1 MQHRV
6 VLARRPNGV
15 PRQEDFRVELTPLQ
29 PLAAGEIRVAN
40 RLLSIDPA
48 IRGFLDD
55 RASYLPPVAIG
66 EVVRG
71 MTLGEVIESRNENI
85 AVGTHVRALAGWEE
99 FSVLRADALGLE
111 TLTAQPDTPLEYYMG
126 ALGPAGLTAW
136 MGLNEIAQIQPGQTL
151 LVSAAAGAVGSVVG
165 QIGRLQGCRVIGLA
179 GSSGK
184 VETLKALGYHAAI
197 NYRATPDLSE
207 AIRKTCPEGIDV
219 YFDNVGGQILETILP
234 LMRIHGRIV
243 VCGMVSD
250 YNHQDE
256 PYPVRTLWQIVVKR
270 LTLRGFLT
278 YEHAAR
284 IPEAQRELDGWVRS
298 GALRAIDNIHEG
310 IENAPAAL
318 IALMSGDTV
327 GKTLVRLL
335 RPAPGDH

>member
-1 MQHRV
+1 MSSMQQRV
-6 VLARRPNGV
+6 VLARRPDGV
-15 PRQEDFRVELTPLQ
+15 PRQEDFRLEPTPLQ
-29 PLAAGEIRVAN
+29 PIDPGEIRIAN

-55 RASYLPPVAIG
+55 RESYLPPVAIG

-71 MTLGEVIESRNENI
+71 MTLGEVVESRNADI
-85 AVGTHVRALAGWEE
+85 AVGAHVRALAGWEE
-99 FSVLRADALGLE
+99 FSVLRSDALGLE
-111 TLTAQPDTPLEYYMG
+111 KVAVRPDTPLEYYMG

-136 MGLNEIAQIQPGQTL
+136 MGLNEIAQIKPGQTL
-151 LVSAAAGAVGSVVG
+151 LVSAAAGAVGSVAG
-165 QIGRLQGCRVIGLA
+165 QIARLQGCRVIGLA

-184 VETLKALGYHAAI
+184 VKTLKTLGYHEAI
-197 NYRATPDLSE
+197 NYRATPNLSE
-207 AIRKTCPEGIDV
+207 AIRQACPDGVDV
-219 YFDNVGGQILETILP
+219 YFDNVGGPILETILP

-284 IPEAQRELDGWVRS
+284 IPEAQRDLDRWVHS

-310 IENAPAAL
+310 IESAPAAL

-327 GKTLVRLL
+327 GKTLVRL
-335 RPAPGDH
+335 

>member
-6 VLARRPNGV
+6 VLARRPSGI
-15 PRQEDFRVELTPLQ
+15 PRAEDFRVEWVPVL
-29 PLAAGEIRVAN
+29 PLADGEVRVAN

-55 RASYLPPVAIG
+55 RPSYLPPVAIG
-66 EVVRG
+66 EVIRG
-71 MTLGEVIESRNENI
+71 MILGEVVESRNPSI
-85 AVGTHVRALAGWEE
+85 ALGVHVRALAGWEE
-99 FSVLRADALGLE
+99 FSVLRTDALGLE
-111 TLTAQPDTPLEYYMG
+111 TVAARVGTPLEYYMG

-136 MGLNEIAQIQPGQTL
+136 IGLNEIAQITPGQTL
-151 LVSAAAGAVGSVVG
+151 LVSAAAGAVGSVAG
-165 QIGRLQGCRVIGLA
+165 QIGRLQGSRVIGIA
-179 GSSGK
+179 GSRAK
-184 VETLKALGYHAAI
+184 LETLKALGYHEAI

-207 AIRKTCPEGIDV
+207 AIRTACPAGIDV
-219 YFDNVGGQILETILP
+219 YFDNVGGATLETVLP

-250 YNHQDE
+250 YNHQDT

-284 IPEAQRELDGWVRS
+284 IPQAQRELDEWVRS

-310 IENAPAAL
+310 ISSAPGAL
-318 IALMSGDTV
+318 TALMSGDTV
-327 GKTLVRLL
+327 GKTLVRI
-335 RPAPGDH
+335 